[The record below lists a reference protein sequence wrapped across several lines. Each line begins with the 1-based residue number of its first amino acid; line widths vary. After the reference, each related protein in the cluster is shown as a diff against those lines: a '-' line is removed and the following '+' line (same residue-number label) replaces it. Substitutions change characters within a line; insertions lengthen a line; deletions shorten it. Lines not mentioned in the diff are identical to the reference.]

1 MFVNNALIKS
11 FSERRNKVEIST
23 FGPEL
28 VALRI
33 ERDMIVEIRIKFK
46 LFGVPLSGT
55 ETLFCDNNG
64 IVKNKIIPE
73 STLSNNHNAINYQC
87 VHESAASGIMHIRK
101 EDTAT
106 NLDNPL
112 RKLIPYSRK

>member
-1 MFVNNALIKS
+1 M
-11 FSERRNKVEIST
+11 
-23 FGPEL
+23 
-28 VALRI
+28 
-33 ERDMIVEIRIKFK
+33 DMIVEIRIKFK

-73 STLSNNHNAINYQC
+73 STLSKEHNAINYHC
-87 VHESAASGIMHIRK
+87 VREASASVILRIRK

-106 NLDNPL
+106 NLSNTLTKFLPFSC
-112 RKLIPYSRK
+112 KQ